1 MGSELSPKDVLL
13 RDRFQ
18 HAAETSSKIT
28 ALRGLIAATERHAT
42 RKYVHPERE
51 ARLPS
56 SIWCTGVPDI
66 DGALPEGGLSR
77 EGVHEFSGE
86 KYADMPVASAYLLAV
101 LRRFADL
108 EPASPSR
115 YVLWCQTVRTER
127 EFGAPYGAG
136 LREFGFDPQRFL
148 FVSSAKNNDVLWAL
162 EEGARAGSLLAV
174 IGEVDTISFT
184 QTRRLSLAAAAAGTP
199 VLLLRSDQDRAA
211 SAAETRW
218 RVQAASGVSDRLVST
233 VPGHARWQIALNRC
247 HGGRPGNWTVE
258 WEHEA
263 HCFRLVEDLCARS
276 SEMAEAQF
284 PRPCMRLA
292 SG

>member
-1 MGSELSPKDVLL
+1 MGSEISPKDVLL
-13 RDRFQ
+13 RSGFQ
-18 HAAETSSKIT
+18 HAVETSSKIT
-28 ALRGLIAATERHAT
+28 ALRRLIAATERQAT
-42 RKYVHPERE
+42 RNHVRSDEKIRF
-51 ARLPS
+51 PS
-56 SIWCTGVPDI
+56 SVWCSGVADI
-66 DGALPEGGLSR
+66 DAALPEGGLSR
-77 EGVHEFSGE
+77 DGVHEFSGE
-86 KYADMPVASAYLLAV
+86 QYADMPVAAAYLLA
-101 LRRFADL
+101 LLGRLANL
-108 EPASPSR
+108 EQVPSSR
-115 YVLWCQTVRTER
+115 YVLWCQTVRAER

-136 LREFGFDPQRFL
+136 LREFGFDPKRFL

-174 IGEVDTISFT
+174 VGEVDAVSFT

-218 RVQAASGVSDRLVST
+218 RVQAAPGVSDRLVST

-263 HCFRLVEDLCARS
+263 HRFRLVKDLCARS
-276 SEMAEAQF
+276 SEMAEAQI
-284 PRPCMRLA
+284 PESYMRLA

>member
-1 MGSELSPKDVLL
+1 MGSELSPKEVLL
-13 RDRFQ
+13 RGGFQ
-18 HAAETSSKIT
+18 HAVDTSSKI
-28 ALRGLIAATERHAT
+28 AGLRRLIAATERQAT
-42 RKYVHPERE
+42 RKYVHPERK
-51 ARLPS
+51 AGFPS
-56 SIWCTGVPDI
+56 SIWCSGVADI
-66 DGALPEGGLSR
+66 DTALPEGGLSR
-77 EGVHEFSGE
+77 DGVHEFSGE
-86 KYADMPVASAYLLAV
+86 QYADMPVAGAYLLAL
-101 LRRFADL
+101 LRRLADL
-108 EPASPSR
+108 DKTPSSR
-115 YVLWCQTVRTER
+115 YVLWCQTARAER

-174 IGEVDTISFT
+174 IGEVDVISFT
-184 QTRRLSLAAAAAGTP
+184 QTRRLSLAAAVAGTP

-218 RVQAASGVSDRLVST
+218 HVRAVPGVSDRFVST
-233 VPGHARWQIALNRC
+233 VPGHARWQIVLNRC

-263 HCFRLVEDLCARS
+263 HRFHLVEDFCARS
-276 SEMAEAQF
+276 SEMAEAQI
-284 PRPCMRLA
+284 PKSHMRLA